1 MHPSLRRVSL
11 VAAPAL
17 TLLVVGAGSWVL
29 TSRDET
35 GWGPMRALPY
45 SAPPPADAV
54 SVDLSAPPPTLLERL
69 TPVQAE
75 IRNSLLPFSTAPL
88 LNGASYRPTGEASAS
103 ALQCL
108 TAAVYYEAGNEPDAG
123 KRAVAQ
129 VILNRAASPAFP
141 HTICGVVQQGATR
154 PGCQFTF
161 MCDGSLSRT
170 PAAASWMAA
179 QTVARAALTGVVDPD
194 VGSATHYHA
203 DYVVP
208 IWAPNMIKLVKIGHH
223 IFYRWPGAHLDSVPI
238 SPIPA
243 DSANTTA
250 DDQSAMA
257 ASAMAA
263 SAPAS
268 IATPSTSDTSS
279 TPFPSAAPLPSATPL
294 STTTPPSSPTGT
306 AASLSSP
313 PPQAPQAPE
322 KTKQAPRR
330 ALPQQ
335 TLRTGPF

>member
-45 SAPPPADAV
+45 SAPPPADVVPADV
-54 SVDLSAPPPTLLERL
+54 SAPPPTLLERL

-88 LNGASYRPTGEASAS
+88 LNAASYRPAGEASAT

-129 VILNRAASPAFP
+129 VILNRAASSAFP

-170 PAAASWMAA
+170 PSAASWMAA
-179 QTVARAALTGVVDPD
+179 QIVARAALSGVVDPD

-208 IWAPNMIKLVKIGHH
+208 IWAPTMIKLVKIGHH
-223 IFYRWPGAHLDSVPI
+223 IFYRWPGAHLDSVPV
-238 SPIPA
+238 SPIPSG
-243 DSANTTA
+243 SANMTA
-250 DDQSAMA
+250 DDQSTMA
-257 ASAMAA
+257 ASAL
-263 SAPAS
+263 AP
-268 IATPSTSDTSS
+268 IATSSTSDTSS
-279 TPFPSAAPLPSATPL
+279 TPSPSAVTLPSAPPL
-294 STTTPPSSPTGT
+294 VTATSAPPPTGT
-306 AASLSSP
+306 TTNISP
-313 PPQAPQAPE
+313 PPRTPQAPE
-322 KTKQAPRR
+322 KTKQVPRR

>member
-1 MHPSLRRVSL
+1 MHPSLRRVTL

-17 TLLVVGAGSWVL
+17 TLLVVAAGSWVL

-45 SAPPPADAV
+45 SAPPPADVVPA
-54 SVDLSAPPPTLLERL
+54 DLSAPPPTLLERL

-88 LNGASYRPTGEASAS
+88 LNGASYRSMGEASAT

-179 QTVARAALTGVVDPD
+179 QTVARAALSGVVDPD

-208 IWAPNMIKLVKIGHH
+208 IWAPTMIKLVKIGHH
-223 IFYRWPGAHLDSVPI
+223 IFYRWPGAHLDSVLV
-238 SPIPA
+238 SPTLA
-243 DSANTTA
+243 GSANMTA
-250 DDQSAMA
+250 DDQST
-257 ASAMAA
+257 MAA

-268 IATPSTSDTSS
+268 IATSPTSDTSS
-279 TPFPSAAPLPSATPL
+279 TPSPSAVTLTSAPPLATATPA
-294 STTTPPSSPTGT
+294 PPPTGT
-306 AASLSSP
+306 AANLIP

-322 KTKQAPRR
+322 TTKQAPRR

>member
-45 SAPPPADAV
+45 SAPPSADVVPAD
-54 SVDLSAPPPTLLERL
+54 LSSPPPTLLERL

-88 LNGASYRPTGEASAS
+88 LNAASYRPAGEASAT

-129 VILNRAASPAFP
+129 VVLNRAASPAFP

-179 QTVARAALTGVVDPD
+179 QTVARAALSGVVDPD

-208 IWAPNMIKLVKIGHH
+208 IWAPTMIKLVKIGHH
-223 IFYRWPGAHLDSVPI
+223 IFYRWPGAHLDSVLVA
-238 SPIPA
+238 PIPA
-243 DSANTTA
+243 DAANTTA
-250 DDQSAMA
+250 DDQSMA
-257 ASAMAA
+257 AAA
-263 SAPAS
+263 QATP
-268 IATPSTSDTSS
+268 ATPSISETSS
-279 TPFPSAAPLPSATPL
+279 FPSPSAVPLPSATPL
-294 STTTPPSSPTGT
+294 ATAMPATPQPAT
-306 AASLSSP
+306 AASLSP
-313 PPQAPQAPE
+313 PPQAPQAPQ

-330 ALPQQ
+330 AVPQQ

>member
-1 MHPSLRRVSL
+1 MSQSANLLGRYGPPLALLGL
-11 VAAPAL
+11 VAAATWL
-17 TLLVVGAGSWVL
+17 A
-29 TSRDET
+29 TSRAEH
-35 GWGPMRALPY
+35 GFGPMEVLRY
-45 SAPPPADAV
+45 TPPAPEIPAITF
-54 SVDLSAPPPTLLERL
+54 SAPPPTLLERL

-88 LNGASYRPTGEASAS
+88 LNGASYRATGEASAS

-161 MCDGSLSRT
+161 MCDGSLSRV

-208 IWAPNMIKLVKIGHH
+208 IWAPTMIKLVKIGHH
-223 IFYRWPGAHLDSVPI
+223 IFYRWPGAHLDSVLV

-243 DSANTTA
+243 GAAIMTA
-250 DDQSAMA
+250 DDQSAMVA
-257 ASAMAA
+257 T
-263 SAPAS
+263 APVP
-268 IATPSTSDTSS
+268 IATSSTSDTSS
-279 TPFPSAAPLPSATPL
+279 TPSPSAVPLSPATPPA
-294 STTTPPSSPTGT
+294 TATPALPPTGPT
-306 AASLSSP
+306 TNLSP
-313 PPQAPQAPE
+313 PPQAPE

>member
-45 SAPPPADAV
+45 SAPPPAEAV
-54 SVDLSAPPPTLLERL
+54 SADLSAPPPTLLERL

-88 LNGASYRPTGEASAS
+88 LNGASYRPMGEASAS

-108 TAAVYYEAGNEPDAG
+108 TAAVYYEAGNEPEAG

-129 VILNRAASPAFP
+129 VVLNRAASPAFP

-179 QTVARAALTGVVDPD
+179 QTVARAALAGVVDPD

-208 IWAPNMIKLVKIGHH
+208 IWAPTMIKLVKIGHH
-223 IFYRWPGAHLDSVPI
+223 IFYRWPGAHLDSVLVT
-238 SPIPA
+238 PIPA
-243 DSANTTA
+243 DAANTTA
-250 DDQSAMA
+250 DDQSTTA
-257 ASAMAA
+257 AAA
-263 SAPAS
+263 LTTP
-268 IATPSTSDTSS
+268 ATPSTSDTSS
-279 TPFPSAAPLPSATPL
+279 FRSPSAAPLPSATPL
-294 STTTPPSSPTGT
+294 ATAMPATPQPET
-306 AASLSSP
+306 ATSLSP
-313 PPQAPQAPE
+313 PPQTSQAPE

-330 ALPQQ
+330 AVPQQ